1 MAASLGVSAVQE
13 SEDLVGELV
22 SSRTAVQLL

>member
-13 SEDLVGELV
+13 SEELVIELV
-22 SSRTAVQLL
+22 SSQRTAAQS